1 MSRSFFVSAVVC
13 GLITS
18 AGVSA
23 QSLDDNSLDDNG
35 GDRILVIDDDSLDD
49 NGRDDNGGN
58 RIRVRDDNITRLDDK
73 TGRGDGRVN
82 GLRAIRN
89 SGKIIGTVQC
99 DTGEAAPA
107 GTLVFI
113 AGDSFMSRT
122 DELGNFRLRY
132 VTIGNY
138 ELTIETPDQA
148 FTVDAEVEP
157 RRTTDLGVLEVS
169 CGVTGGTTTEICD
182 DFIDNDGDTLVDID
196 DTDCATSTTEICD
209 DFIDNDGDGLIDLDD
224 TDCATSTTEICD
236 DFIDNDGDGLIDA
249 SDTDC
254 ATSTTEICDDFIDN
268 DGDGLI
274 DVDDPDCAAGGI
286 VVEDCFNFVD
296 DDADGLVDASDTDCA
311 F

>member
-49 NGRDDNGGN
+49 NSLDDNGGD
-58 RIRVRDDNITRLDDK
+58 RIRVRDDNSTRDK
-73 TGRGDGRVN
+73 SGRGGGRVN
-82 GLRAIRN
+82 GLRSIRN

-122 DELGNFRLRY
+122 DELGRFKLRY
-132 VTIGNY
+132 VTIGSY

-148 FTVDAEVEP
+148 FTVNAEVDP
-157 RRTTDLGVLEVS
+157 RRITDLGVLEV
-169 CGVTGGTTTEICD
+169 T
-182 DFIDNDGDTLVDID
+182 
-196 DTDCATSTTEICD
+196 
-209 DFIDNDGDGLIDLDD
+209 
-224 TDCATSTTEICD
+224 
-236 DFIDNDGDGLIDA
+236 
-249 SDTDC
+249 
-254 ATSTTEICDDFIDN
+254 
-268 DGDGLI
+268 
-274 DVDDPDCAAGGI
+274 
-286 VVEDCFNFVD
+286 
-296 DDADGLVDASDTDCA
+296 
-311 F
+311 